1 MLSIYPSLSI
11 PKQLT
16 ENRKGMQARSIKGA
30 SADEIKSALDNC
42 LSSGFLPTLAI
53 IFISVKQNRKAVCEI
68 LTSEGIDII
77 GATSSGEFNESH
89 QSEGEIVI
97 MLLNINKNDYFIL
110 IEDIGE
116 RSVEETAKQI
126 ANNALEQFNKPAFIL
141 CSTMLSANGK
151 IVDGEGLVRSIEKI
165 AGAGVSLFGGMAG
178 DDITF
183 TGTYV
188 FTNDRSTD
196 YGFAALVLN
205 EEKIELNGMAFSGW
219 KPMGVSR
226 TITKSEAN
234 LIYTI
239 DDQPA
244 LETYLRFLGEEKSS
258 ADDQLK
264 FFDTI
269 GVHYPIQLDRE
280 GREPKMCAPIGY
292 DKEKKALMCESDV
305 PQGSTFRFSTPP
317 DFEIIHTVISKA
329 MALKKETNA
338 DADALLI
345 FSCAGRLSALGPMAQ
360 QENEG
365 LQQVWNVPMA
375 GFYTY
380 GEFGK
385 GINGKHEFHSTT
397 NSWVALKE
405 K

>member
-1 MLSIYPSLSI
+1 M
-11 PKQLT
+11 KAKT
-16 ENRKGMQARSIKGA
+16 IKGKTTEEIQ
-30 SADEIKSALDNC
+30 STLQLSLAD
-42 LSSGFLPTLAI
+42 GFKPTLAMV
-53 IFISVKQNRKAVCEI
+53 FISVKQDRKAVCEI

-77 GATSSGEFNESH
+77 GATSSGEFIDNY
-89 QSEGEIVI
+89 QSDGEMVA
-97 MLLNINKNDYFIL
+97 MLLDIDKADYCIL

-116 RSVEETAKQI
+116 RNIEEAASQF
-126 ANNALEQFNKPAFIL
+126 ANRGLQKFTKPAFIL

-151 IVDGEGLVRSIEKI
+151 IVDGEGLVRSIEKT

-280 GREPKMCAPIGY
+280 GRDPKMCAPIGY

-317 DFEIIHTVISKA
+317 DFEIINTVISKA
-329 MALKKETNA
+329 AALKKEANA

-375 GFYTY
+375 GFYSY

-385 GINGKHEFHSTT
+385 GITGKHEFHSTT